1 MPFLDKVG
9 EKLQKK
15 SNHQQADMHTVHIGI
30 GCDNHLIIPE
40 PLDTVLYIKGSLQ
53 QVELLVLINDLLG
66 QSVSIQRLTPQRE
79 DRLRLHITNL
89 GNRTA
94 RRVPLGN
101 ENTALV
107 LPIAFGIV
115 VVYAAITQLAVI
127 QIRFLRTFPCQL
139 RNPRYRFAFL
149 FRCQY
154 LFQHHIGH
162 FAVFMQIIIQF
173 LFQEIADKLCDGRSI
188 GSHVFRTELGL
199 GLRLEYRFF
208 HLDTDC
214 RYHTVTNIGIFEIL
228 GIKLLN
234 RTGSRFSESSQVRSS
249 LRRMLPVHKR
259 IIFLAILV
267 AVRDNHLYIRSRQ
280 MNDRI

>member
-79 DRLRLHITNL
+79 DRLRLRITDL

-101 ENTALV
+101 ENTALRPAGR
-107 LPIAFGIV
+107 LW
-115 VVYAAITQLAVI
+115 
-127 QIRFLRTFPCQL
+127 
-139 RNPRYRFAFL
+139 YRCSVCGNHATCGYSNSL
-149 FRCQY
+149 
-154 LFQHHIGH
+154 
-162 FAVFMQIIIQF
+162 
-173 LFQEIADKLCDGRSI
+173 S
-188 GSHVFRTELGL
+188 SHA
-199 GLRLEYRFF
+199 
-208 HLDTDC
+208 
-214 RYHTVTNIGIFEIL
+214 
-228 GIKLLN
+228 
-234 RTGSRFSESSQVRSS
+234 
-249 LRRMLPVHKR
+249 PVPT
-259 IIFLAILV
+259 
-267 AVRDNHLYIRSRQ
+267 S
-280 MNDRI
+280 